1 MASLKSRDD
10 KRITDMQVRNL
21 KGKISEPADKDQK
34 RGFGTLLFER
44 RPSGVVEAYFRQ
56 RVGGTEVW
64 MKLGVYKGGTHSA
77 GFTVAELRSKANR
90 YAEIAAKHG
99 DVKAY
104 LAEQESSAKAE
115 CAERQRLAEIEAA
128 RGSFADLFVD
138 YVESRRAKA
147 TPGVVKELE
156 RLFRTNMANPHPGIM
171 QMKARDIR
179 PDHILAI
186 LNPIWER
193 GATVQA
199 DRMRSF
205 LVSAFNYG
213 LTVESVVGRANAKV
227 YSLQLNPAAA
237 VKVEKTSTPVI
248 RALSDIELRQFW
260 ETIESTQGVGSVM
273 ALLFKFVIA
282 TGGQRIQNIIETTW
296 GDYDLKAGTVRLIH
310 RKGRGGQAMMSRPH
324 LVPLT
329 ARAIELMSRVK
340 EINGD
345 HVWPWTTHGKQP
357 FVISSPTHAIA
368 DWINSNHA
376 VIDGEKVPGF
386 SPRDLRRTCSQ
397 LMQRYGVSDED
408 SDLLQS
414 HGQTG
419 MVGLHYRNNPKAYLP
434 EKWRTTK
441 LFEKALALAL
451 GEVKEPNY
459 NLSSNGETE
468 AQE

>member
-56 RVGGTEVW
+56 RVGGAEVW
-64 MKLGVYKGGTHSA
+64 MKLGVYKGDSRSA
-77 GFTVAELRSKANR
+77 GFTVAELRSKANH

-104 LAEQESSAKAE
+104 LAEQEASAE
-115 CAERQRLAEIEAA
+115 AERAKHQRLAEIAAA

-138 YVESRRAKA
+138 YIESRRNKA
-147 TPGVVKELE
+147 TPGVVKELD
-156 RLFRTNMANPHPGIM
+156 RLFKTNMANPHPSIM

-193 GATVQA
+193 GSKVQA
-199 DRMRSF
+199 ERMRSF

-213 LTVESVVGRANAKV
+213 LTIESVVGRANAKV
-227 YSLQLNPAAA
+227 YGLELNPAA
-237 VKVEKTSTPVI
+237 VVRVEKTSAPVT
-248 RALSDIELRQFW
+248 RALSDAELCQFW
-260 ETIESTQGVGSVM
+260 ETIESTKGVGPVM
-273 ALLFKFVIA
+273 AILFKFVIA

-296 GDYDLKAGTVRLIH
+296 DDYDLKAGTVRLIH
-310 RKGRGGQAMMSRPH
+310 RKGRGGQAMSRPH

-345 HVWPWTTHGKQP
+345 YAWPWTTHGEQP

-376 VIDGEKVPGF
+376 VIDGVKVPSF

-397 LMQRYGVSDED
+397 LMQRHGVLDVD

-419 MVGLHYRNNPKAYLP
+419 LVGLHYRNNPKAYLP
-434 EKWRTTK
+434 EKWRTAK
-441 LFEKALALAL
+441 LFEKALGEAL
-451 GEVKEPNY
+451 GEVKELGY
-459 NLSSNGETE
+459 NLNSNGETE